1 MHTRLAV
8 DRLIA
13 SKHFEDAGECGP
25 DCGLDCGLSGAE

>member
-13 SKHFEDAGECGP
+13 SKHLEDAG
-25 DCGLDCGLSGAE
+25 DCGLDWVFTRAE